1 MWGVCERCILGDRR
15 RCMWLTAYFPELWFL
30 TLLLLALFLALNM
43 SKIKS
48 FNQQGHC
55 SCFIKSNGLGGLT
68 CNRG

>member
-1 MWGVCERCILGDRR
+1 MWGVGERCILGDRP

-48 FNQQGHC
+48 F
-55 SCFIKSNGLGGLT
+55 
-68 CNRG
+68 